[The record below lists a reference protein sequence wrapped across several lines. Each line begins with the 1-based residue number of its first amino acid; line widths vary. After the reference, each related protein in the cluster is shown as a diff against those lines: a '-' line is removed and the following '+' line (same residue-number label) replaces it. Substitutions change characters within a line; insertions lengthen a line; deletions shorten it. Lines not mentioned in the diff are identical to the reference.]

1 MMKYPRISLEQWLAF
16 KTVVDQGSFALAAEA
31 LNKSQSTISYAV
43 SRLNEQ
49 LPEPVLVPKG
59 RKTVLS
65 DTGQILY
72 PYAQQLLNQ
81 ACDAEAVAK
90 SLAQGVE
97 AEVTVAVDSLL
108 NIDALLCAFET
119 FSQQFPHTRL
129 RLLETTL
136 SGTTE
141 ALLERQ
147 ADIVLS
153 ATIPVGLSSILL
165 TEITMAPV
173 ASPDHPL
180 IKDRETVSE
189 LELSSHR
196 QVVLRDTGAR
206 REQDSGWLKAEQRW
220 TVSHF
225 ASSIKI
231 LKSGL
236 AFAILPLNWIT
247 AELASGVLQ
256 RIPLS
261 ETLERKL
268 PLYLLLT
275 ERQSAGPATRAL
287 HDIIAKTELTGS
299 G

>member
-1 MMKYPRISLEQWLAF
+1 MNYPRISLEQWLAF
-16 KTVVDQGSFALAAEA
+16 KTVVDEGSFALAAEA
-31 LNKSQSTISYAV
+31 LNKSQSTVSYAV

-65 DTGQILY
+65 DTGKILY
-72 PYAQQLLNQ
+72 PYAQQLLNR

-97 AEVTVAVDSLL
+97 AEVTIAVDSLL

-153 ATIPVGLSSILL
+153 ATTPVGLSSILL

-173 ASPDHPL
+173 AAPEHPL
-180 IKDRETVSE
+180 IKGRDAVSE

-196 QVVLRDTGAR
+196 QVVLRDSGSR
-206 REQDSGWLKAEQRW
+206 QKQDSGWLKAEQRW

-236 AFAILPLNWIT
+236 AFAILPLNWIS
-247 AELASGVLQ
+247 AELASGTLQ
-256 RIPLS
+256 RIPLG

-268 PLYLLLT
+268 PLYLMLT
-275 ERQSAGPATRAL
+275 DKQFAGPTTRAL
-287 HDIIAKTELTGS
+287 HAIIAATELAEAG
-299 G
+299 